1 MAKKLDTL
9 PENFG
14 NYGYLEQCESKEKAI
29 QKKHFLNIKYTGLQ
43 QVVKKIDKWNEFC
56 TAAKSKA
63 YHLSQNRMIGNVCL
77 VRLGFISE
85 DILLL

>member
-43 QVVKKIDKWNEFC
+43 QVVKKIDK
-56 TAAKSKA
+56 
-63 YHLSQNRMIGNVCL
+63 L